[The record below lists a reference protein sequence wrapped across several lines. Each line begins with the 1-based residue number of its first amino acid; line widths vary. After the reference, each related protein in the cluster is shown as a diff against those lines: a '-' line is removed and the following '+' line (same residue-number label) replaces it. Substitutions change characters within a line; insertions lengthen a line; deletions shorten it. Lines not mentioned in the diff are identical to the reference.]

1 MPPIHGRCLCGGV
14 EFEIAGPLMAP
25 LNCHCSQCRKQ
36 HGAAFRSRVR
46 VQAKDFRWL
55 KGEHLVKFYESSR
68 GYQRGF
74 CSACGSPIINRNGPN
89 FLEAAGGISQN
100 PRRNTVSR
108 WRCSTIRRCGRRCTA
123 SSPARRR
130 GSRSPTICRNI
141 RNIRRCSQLH
151 PPLQGEGRPP
161 QAGGVGCAALPPAR
175 DLSTAS
181 TPHPPRFARRPPP
194 PGKVENFVAA
204 SSLFY

>member
-36 HGAAFRSRVR
+36 HGSAFRSRVR

-55 KGEHLVKFYESSR
+55 HGEHLVKFYESSR

-89 FLEAAGGISQN
+89 
-100 PRRNTVSR
+100 
-108 WRCSTIRRCGRRCTA
+108 WK
-123 SSPARRR
+123 
-130 GSRSPTICRNI
+130 
-141 RNIRRCSQLH
+141 
-151 PPLQGEGRPP
+151 
-161 QAGGVGCAALPPAR
+161 PPAEFPAGADQYGIPLALLDDPPVR
-175 DLSTAS
+175 PALHCFVASKAPWFEITDDL
-181 TPHPPRFARRPPP
+181 PQYPEYPP
-194 PGKVENFVAA
+194 PG
-204 SSLFY
+204 

>member
-1 MPPIHGRCLCGGV
+1 MPPIHGSCLCGGV
-14 EFEIAGPLMAP
+14 EFEIAGPLTAP

-89 FLEAAGGISQN
+89 FFEAAGGIS
-100 PRRNTVSR
+100 PKP
-108 WRCSTIRRCGRRCTA
+108 
-123 SSPARRR
+123 SP
-130 GSRSPTICRNI
+130 
-141 RNIRRCSQLH
+141 QY
-151 PPLQGEGRPP
+151 
-161 QAGGVGCAALPPAR
+161 GVALALLDDPPAR
-175 DLSTAS
+175 PAL
-181 TPHPPRFARRPPP
+181 HC
-194 PGKVENFVAA
+194 FVASKA
-204 SSLFY
+204 PWFEITDDLPQYPEYPPLNPPLPGGG